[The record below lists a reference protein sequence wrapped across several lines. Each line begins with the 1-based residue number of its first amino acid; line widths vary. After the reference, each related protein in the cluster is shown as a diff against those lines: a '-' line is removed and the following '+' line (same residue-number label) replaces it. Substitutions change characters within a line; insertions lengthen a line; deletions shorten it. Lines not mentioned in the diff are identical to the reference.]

1 MTFIDIFA
9 KSKSR
14 NKIKQEVKQKIII
27 DLHEKNSL
35 VASELVTLGCEIEF
49 KHLEVGDYIVKNVVI
64 ERKTVSD
71 FISSMLSKRLINQL
85 QNMQSIKNKILI
97 IEGIEE
103 QELYN
108 KDSNLHENAVRGF
121 LLSIIL
127 HYNVPII
134 LTKDYEDTAK
144 FISVLSK
151 KQVGEISLNL
161 KRKSSDVNEQIR
173 FIIESFPGIGPKSAR
188 KLLNE
193 FKTIKNII
201 NTDLEQL
208 EKILG
213 KKAEVFKMINLDYK
227 DYTNET

>member
-1 MTFIDIFA
+1 MPVLDIF
-9 KSKSR
+9 SR
-14 NKIKQEVKQKIII
+14 KKEKIKEKPRVII

-35 VASELVTLGCEIEF
+35 IPSELVKMGCEIEF
-49 KHLEVGDYIVKNVVI
+49 RDLKVGDYIVKDVVI

-85 QNMQSIKNKILI
+85 QNMQEIKNKMLI
-97 IEGIEE
+97 IEGIEN

-108 KDSNLHENAVRGF
+108 KESNLNENAVRGF

-134 LTKDYEDTAK
+134 LTNDYEDTAK
-144 FISVLSK
+144 FILVLSK
-151 KQVGEISLNL
+151 KQSKETSLSL
-161 KRKSSDVNEQIR
+161 KRKSQDVNEQIR

-193 FKTIKNII
+193 FKTIKNVI
-201 NTDLEQL
+201 NAEEEDLK
-208 EKILG
+208 KILG
-213 KKAEVFKMINLDYK
+213 KKAEIFKLINKDYK
-227 DYTNET
+227 E